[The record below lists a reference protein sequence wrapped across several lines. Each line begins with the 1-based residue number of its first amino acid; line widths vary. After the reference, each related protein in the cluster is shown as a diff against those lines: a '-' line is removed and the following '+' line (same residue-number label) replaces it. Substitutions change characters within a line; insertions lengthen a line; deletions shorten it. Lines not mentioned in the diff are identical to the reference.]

1 MSPFTTVPAATVDGQ
16 LWADSVHLAQ
26 GARVRRL
33 RSVALTATGW
43 LSMAMCVVLFLAEDG
58 LGRFSNLGSSLTA
71 VGIIAGLTATN
82 ALLLMLLLS
91 ARVSFIDKTLGQPRA
106 TALHS
111 KLGDW
116 VVAGLGVHA
125 VFVLVGYS
133 LMDGISWL
141 DEFGLLWGEAT
152 DFILAVA
159 GMTTLLVVV
168 LSSIVAARR
177 RLPYEVWH
185 AIHLVSYVAVGL
197 SIPHMFSMSG
207 LLAQGAWQRAY
218 WIAILV
224 VTGAALLVFR
234 FLVPLVTSL
243 RHQIRVAAVR
253 TAGPDAYSI
262 EFTGRSLDRLGIQ
275 GGQYLH
281 WRFLAKGLWWHQ
293 HPFSVSAAPRRDQ
306 LRVTVRTLGR
316 GTAQL
321 QGLRPGTRVMV
332 EGPYGTFTASR
343 RAGRRMALVAAGIGI
358 TPIRAILEEA
368 RFAPG
373 DVTVILRSPT
383 PGELYLLDE
392 IKRLCQRKGARL
404 ISLTG
409 HRAPGRWVPA
419 TAAETPIGEWIP
431 NVADTDLYVCGPA
444 GFIDS
449 VVAEARAAGAS
460 SGRIHTEKYDW

>member
-116 VVAGLGVHA
+116 VVAALGVHA

-141 DEFGLLWGEAT
+141 DEFRLLWGEAT

-373 DVTVILRSPT
+373 DVTVILRSST

-419 TAAETPIGEWIP
+419 TAAETPIGELIP